1 MAAVADIFPFEYSP
15 QSPFINSLVVD
26 VCIMVAMTFI
36 LIGIHFGT
44 NSGTN
49 TRTRP
54 KAIVV

>member
-15 QSPFINSLVVD
+15 QSPFINSLVVE
-26 VCIMVAMTFI
+26 VCIMVALTFI
-36 LIGIHFGT
+36 FVGTYFGT

-54 KAIVV
+54 KAIGV